1 MRVLH
6 VHSGNMFGGVESAL
20 LTLVRE
26 SACTPDMETTFALAF
41 DGRFSRDLRALG
53 VEPHMVGGVRLS
65 RPNSIRS
72 ARAALRARLA
82 AGDVDVMVCQQ
93 PWSGV
98 VFGSVARE
106 MGYPYVLWVHM
117 ASDGQHWL
125 ERIAKWSRPD
135 AVICNSRFTEAR
147 VEQWMPRVPRQVVYC
162 PVAASIQP
170 EPESRRTLRRSYGVA
185 DTDVVIVMAARAER
199 LKGHQVLID
208 ACARLATRSG
218 WVCWLA
224 GGAQLPS
231 EAVYLDALRRTVN
244 DRGLVGRVRFL
255 GDREDMPTV
264 LAASD
269 VYCQPNLRPEA
280 FGLSLVEA
288 MYAGLPVVATTG
300 GGALEIVDAACG
312 DLLEAGDVAG
322 VADALGRLID
332 DPARR
337 QRMGVAGRQ
346 RAAELCD
353 PRRRM
358 ADLSQT
364 LSRWSRPGI
373 AVETRRRAG

>member
-6 VHSGNMFGGVESAL
+6 VHSGNLFGGVESAL

-26 SACTPDMETTFALAF
+26 SGCAPDMETTFALAF
-41 DGRFSRDLRALG
+41 DGRFSRELRALG
-53 VEPHMVGGVRLS
+53 VAPHMMGGVRLS
-65 RPNSIRS
+65 RPHSIQS

-82 AGDVDVMVCQQ
+82 AGDIDAVVCQQ

-117 ASDGQHWL
+117 ASDGRHWL

-135 AVICNSRFTEAR
+135 TVICNSRFTEAR
-147 VEQWMPRVPRQVVYC
+147 VERWMPRVPRHVVYC
-162 PVAASIQP
+162 PVAAPIHP
-170 EPESRRTLRRSYGVA
+170 DPESRRTLRRSYGVA
-185 DTDVVIVMAARAER
+185 DTDVVIVMAARADA
-199 LKGHQVLID
+199 LKGHRVLLD
-208 ACARLATRSG
+208 ACAQLATRPG

-231 EAVYLDALRRTVN
+231 EVTYLDALRRTIA
-244 DRGLVGRVRFL
+244 DRGLAGRVRFL
-255 GDREDMPTV
+255 GEREDMPAV
-264 LAASD
+264 LAAAD

-288 MYAGLPVVATTG
+288 MYTGLPVVATAD
-300 GGALEIVDAACG
+300 GGALEIVEPACG
-312 DLLEAGDVAG
+312 DSLQAGDVAG
-322 VADALGRLID
+322 VAHALGRLIA

-337 QRMGVAGRQ
+337 QRMGVAGRR

-358 ADLSQT
+358 TDLSQT
-364 LSRWSRPGI
+364 LSRWSRKAI
-373 AVETRRRAG
+373 AAEARRRAG